1 MRLGRGAWVC
11 YRKAVQATVQNDGA
25 AVWGAYPNYDDI
37 ARFEYGRRFW
47 RDPKMRARLLD
58 HWLDERHPHRTRFLE
73 QRELVELVLSSDK
86 SEAELDADLREKG
99 TSLRCVTR
107 EIPPVFGSFFTT
119 AGRR

>member
-1 MRLGRGAWVC
+1 
-11 YRKAVQATVQNDGA
+11 VQATVQNDGA